1 MAGSN
6 KSGLASAA
14 SEVAFHARAL
24 KMPRIPQAATT
35 FATKADD
42 LGWDHLT
49 FLAAVLAEE
58 TAARETRGGTAR
70 VKAARFPQVKTL
82 DDFDYTFQRSVDRKQ
97 IAHLAELSFLH
108 EARNVIFLGPPGTG
122 KTHLSIA
129 LGVQAARRGHRVAF
143 ATAHDWVQKLAAAN
157 RRGELDK
164 ELARLGRIPLL
175 IIDEVGYI
183 PFDPDAAALLFA
195 LISSRYERASMI
207 VNSNKT
213 FSAWTE
219 IFGDAVAVAAMV
231 DRLVHHADVH
241 VLRGDSYRL
250 KDKTKDVL
258 GTGPS

>member
-1 MAGSN
+1 MPATKKSAGI
-6 KSGLASAA
+6 ASAA
-14 SEVAFHARAL
+14 SEVAFYSRAM
-24 KMPRIPQAATT
+24 KAPRIPGAAASM
-35 FATKADD
+35 ATRAREE
-42 LGWDHLT
+42 GWDYQQ

-58 TAARETRGGTAR
+58 VTARETHGGAAR

-82 DDFDYTFQRSVDRKQ
+82 DDFDFGFQRSIDRTT
-97 IAHLAELSFLH
+97 ISHLAQLDFL
-108 EARNVIFLGPPGTG
+108 EAKNVVFLGPPGTG

-143 ATAHDWVQKLAAAN
+143 ATAHDWVQRLTAAQRAG
-157 RRGELDK
+157 RLDTEL
-164 ELARLGRIPLL
+164 ERLGRTPLL

-207 VNSNKT
+207 VSSNKT

-219 IFGDAVAVAAMV
+219 IFGDAVAIAALV
-231 DRLVHHADVH
+231 DRLVHHAEVL

-250 KDKTKDVL
+250 KDKSKDVL
-258 GTGPS
+258 GTDPS

>member
-1 MAGSN
+1 MATT
-6 KSGLASAA
+6 KRSGMASAA

-24 KMPRIPQAATT
+24 KMPRIPTAAET
-35 FATKADD
+35 FAAKADEA
-42 LGWDHLT
+42 GWDHLT

-58 TAARETRGGTAR
+58 TAARETRGGAAR

-82 DDFDYTFQRSVDRKQ
+82 DDFDFSFQRSIDRKA
-97 IAHLAELSFLH
+97 ITHLAQLDFLV
-108 EARNVIFLGPPGTG
+108 EAHNVVFLGPPGTG

-143 ATAHDWVQKLAAAN
+143 ATAHEWVQRLAAAS
-157 RRGELDK
+157 RAGKLDLEL
-164 ELARLGRIPLL
+164 ERLGRIPLL

-195 LISSRYERASMI
+195 LISSRYERASLV

-231 DRLVHHADVH
+231 DRLVHHAEVH

-250 KDKTKDVL
+250 KDKSKDVL
-258 GTGPS
+258 GPDTG